1 VRNLSIVEFVL
12 DGLVHYRAC
21 VHLLGRMVSLIMGMH
36 IYLDELFAAKDMIG
50 IGSWDETY

>member
-1 VRNLSIVEFVL
+1 MRNLSIVEFVL
-12 DGLVHYRAC
+12 NGLVHYRAC